1 MEGLMPRVYVSIG
14 SNIARERN
22 IRAAV
27 AALREQFT
35 ALALSPVYRTPAE
48 GFVGDD
54 FYNLVAAFDTDLP
67 LEALA
72 ERLAAIE
79 AAQGRK
85 RNGPRFGPR
94 TLDIDVLLYGD
105 LVRHDARFDIPRDD
119 IALYAHVLGPLA
131 ELAPD
136 LAHPETG
143 ERFGELWRRFPGNKA
158 LRRVPFDFDVR
169 ERGRMR
175 RG

>member
-1 MEGLMPRVYVSIG
+1 MPRVYVSIG

-27 AALREQFT
+27 AALRGQFA
-35 ALALSPVYRTPAE
+35 ALALSPEYRTPAE

-79 AAQGRK
+79 TAQGRK
-85 RNGPRFGPR
+85 RDGPRFGPR
-94 TLDIDVLLYGD
+94 TLDIDILLYGD
-105 LVRHDARFDIPRDD
+105 LVRHDRRFDIPRDD
-119 IALYAHVLGPLA
+119 IALYAYVLGPLA
-131 ELAPD
+131 ELAPE
-136 LAHPETG
+136 LPHPETG
-143 ERFGELWRRFPGNKA
+143 ERFGDLWRRFPGSKV
-158 LRRVPFDFDVR
+158 LRRVPFDFDAHAD
-169 ERGRMR
+169 
-175 RG
+175 